1 MSKIMERLERME
13 SLVSGAGK
21 DASQTHA
28 REDLQEEDEW
38 DFPSDN
44 DGLAIEQY
52 VPGPTPELRSSH
64 RELPD
69 SLARPLSL
77 TERHPSAYLS
87 PETHRIS
94 LPNLEKWSC
103 LPPLNQ
109 IEYNEGETYFQTEI
123 QQGVRLYRF
132 TPSKAPDTSPR
143 ICLKLQRLFATNV
156 LPWIPL
162 FDPEYCH
169 QLVVSAS
176 SNGFQNRNV
185 SLALVMFVFA
195 LGAISNDDVNTGDS
209 PEDFAGIEY
218 FVQGY
223 KIIDSN
229 RAECNT
235 ITVVQCRILW
245 A

>member
-1 MSKIMERLERME
+1 MSKVMERLERME
-13 SLVSGAGK
+13 SLISGIGK
-21 DASQTHA
+21 APGQTHCH
-28 REDLQEEDEW
+28 EDVLEEDDW
-38 DFPSDN
+38 DFPSHN
-44 DGLAIEQY
+44 EGPAIDQF
-52 VPGPTPELRSSH
+52 VPGPTPESRSSH

-77 TERHPSAYLS
+77 SERRPSSYLS

-103 LPPLNQ
+103 LLPLNQ
-109 IEYNEGETYFQTEI
+109 IEYNEGELYFQTEI
-123 QQGVRLYRF
+123 RQGARLYGY

-169 QLVVSAS
+169 QLVASAS
-176 SNGFQNRNV
+176 SNRFQNRNV
-185 SLALVMFVFA
+185 SLALVMFIFA
-195 LGAISNDDVNTGDS
+195 LGAISNDDLNTGDS

-223 KIIDSN
+223 QIIDSN